1 MLDLRIPDWLLG
13 IAILVAAIALS
24 IAVHQIGDAV
34 VRRAGAR
41 APFLQRLAV
50 RTRGP
55 ALIALVVLFVTLFTP
70 SLPFSAPAIGNLEKG
85 LLLALVV
92 LVGWIALL
100 AVDAAASVYLLR
112 FSSTD
117 AVISR
122 KHTTQVRVLR
132 RAAETLIVIITVAA
146 GLMIFE
152 SVRQLGLSLFA
163 SAGIVGL
170 VVGFAARPVLGNLIA
185 GVQIAISQPIR
196 IDDSIFLE
204 NEWGTIEEITGTFVV
219 VRLWDQR
226 RLIVPLTYFLERPF
240 QNWSR
245 EGGEILIGVKLFIP
259 YHVEIEPLRREF
271 EALIDK
277 SPHWDRKIGQLEV
290 LEAKEGGIELRALMS
305 AKTPA
310 DARALRASV
319 GEEMVRRVQ
328 AHRAAA

>member
-1 MLDLRIPDWLLG
+1 M
-13 IAILVAAIALS
+13 IAL
-24 IAVHQIGDAV
+24 I
-34 VRRAGAR
+34 
-41 APFLQRLAV
+41 L
-50 RTRGP
+50 
-55 ALIALVVLFVTLFTP
+55 LFVTLFTP
-70 SLPFSAPAIGNLEKG
+70 SLPFSAPAIDNLEKG
-85 LLLALVV
+85 LLLALVF
-92 LVGWIALL
+92 LVGWIAWL

-112 FSSTD
+112 FSSADVAT
-117 AVISR
+117 SR

-132 RAAETLIVIITVAA
+132 RSAETLIVIVTIAA

-163 SAGIVGL
+163 SAGIAGL

-196 IDDSIFLE
+196 IDDSIFVE

-219 VRLWDQR
+219 VRLLDQR
-226 RLIVPLTYFLERPF
+226 RLVVPLTYFLERPF

-259 YHVEIEPLRREF
+259 YNVQIDPLRQEF
-271 EALIDK
+271 KALIDK

-305 AKTPA
+305 ARNPA
-310 DARALRASV
+310 DARALRTSI
-319 GEEMVRRVQ
+319 GEEMVRRIQ
-328 AHRAAA
+328 AHRAVADT